1 MQKTIITLLNPN
13 EMLGKPSLPSM
24 FFFLTR
30 ISFQVLALFIP
41 TVFFFLKKSIEIPTE
56 D

>member
-13 EMLGKPSLPSM
+13 EMLGKPCV

-41 TVFFFLKKSIEIPTE
+41 TVFFFFKKSIEIPTE